1 MRVLLSIKP
10 EHVENIFN
18 GTKTYEFRRRMFTR
32 RDIKAVVIYS
42 TMPVG
47 KIVGE
52 FDIERILSAPP
63 NDLWKLTAAGSGITR
78 SYYDAYFEGRERAF
92 ALAIGAVRV
101 YDVAVSPKEIAADFK
116 PPQSYMYVDDGVG
129 VDWLQSRQRELFLV

>member
-18 GTKTYEFRRRMFTR
+18 GDKIYEFRRRVFVR
-32 RDIKAVVIYS
+32 RDVRSAVVYS
-42 TMPVG
+42 TSPVG

-52 FDIERILSAPP
+52 FDISEILCASP
-63 NDLWKLTAAGSGITR
+63 DELWKKTASGSGITR
-78 SYYDAYFEGRERAF
+78 QYYDAYFAGRARAF
-92 ALAIGAVRV
+92 ALAIGAVRR
-101 YDVAVSPKEIAADFK
+101 YEVAVAPRDLLASFR

-129 VDWLQSRQRELFLV
+129 VDWLYKNQGELF